1 MSVKIYTDAG
11 SNLFKEILAKRG
23 VEIIVLPMTLTVN
36 DKEYHCYS
44 DDIDVASMSKDFY
57 MEMRNGSH
65 PKTSLPSPGLFEE
78 LAKKDVANGDR
89 VLFVTLSS
97 GISGTFQSASLI
109 ASQINEAEGKEA
121 VAVLDSKTAGFGEG
135 MIALKAASLSKEGL
149 NLSEI
154 KEQTE
159 EYVKKVR
166 SEFTVDS
173 IKYLAN
179 SGRVSA
185 LTAKIADVLMIKP
198 LLYGSDEGKIVVTAK
213 VPGRK
218 NALKHLVSQLLEHIS
233 DKNSLVYIAHCDAEM
248 EAKNVEKEL
257 HENGVTN
264 TEVYYYDL
272 VTGAHVGPGTIALFY
287 EGKDRSVEKK
297 GVLSSLLPKKH

>member
-1 MSVKIYTDAG
+1 MSVKVYTDAG

-23 VEIIVLPMTLTVN
+23 VEITVLPMTLTTKE
-36 DKEYHCYS
+36 KEYHCYS
-44 DDIDVASMSKDFY
+44 DDIDLAKMSKDFY
-57 MEMRNGSH
+57 TEMRNGSR

-78 LAKKDVANGDR
+78 LAKKDVANGES

-97 GISGTFQSASLI
+97 GISGTFQSASFV
-109 ASQINEAEGKEA
+109 ASQINEAEGREA

-149 NLSEI
+149 TLSEI

-159 EYVKKVR
+159 EYLKKVR

-173 IKYLAN
+173 IKYLAD

-218 NALKHLVSQLLEHIS
+218 NALKRLASQLLGHIEKKDS
-233 DKNSLVYIAHCDAEM
+233 PVYIAHCDAET
-248 EAKNVEKEL
+248 EAKAIEKEL

-287 EGKDRSVEKK
+287 EGENRSVDKK
-297 GVLSSLLPKKH
+297 GVLSSFLPKKH